1 MGCLLLC
8 SLDGKENDA
17 VKKYLKLLLMFCMIM
32 TVLAAA
38 KVSASE
44 SDEGTMR
51 ADCVYSDT
59 TEISQSD
66 INQIKDR
73 AASISGQYKIDGAE
87 IGVYIAVVDWYGDM
101 AGDVESATY
110 YFYCNAPYKIKD
122 NGILLFFSIGDREYD
137 AYTFGTQGQKIFNDY
152 AVDDVI
158 IESIYDDLHNDR
170 WTDALSHYLDK
181 CDEVLKLAADG
192 TVLTYKSSTEY
203 KFFNWGI
210 SAVIALIIMLCV
222 AGVLKSQ
229 MKSVTKK
236 VEARNYVKE
245 GSFDISYRNDRYT
258 HSTETRRK
266 IEKSSSSSSGGSGGG
281 SHHSGKF

>member
-1 MGCLLLC
+1 MLPC

-17 VKKYLKLLLMFCMIM
+17 VKKYLKLVLIFCMIM

-38 KVSASE
+38 KVSSAE
-44 SDEGTMR
+44 SAEGTMR

-59 TEISQSD
+59 AEISQGD

-73 AASISGQYKIDGAE
+73 AASISGQYKIGGAE
-87 IGVYIAVVDWYGDM
+87 IGVYIAVVDWYGRM
-101 AGDVESATY
+101 GGDVESAAY

-137 AYTFGTQGQKIFNDY
+137 AYTFGEQGQKIFNDY

-158 IESIYDDLHNDR
+158 IDAIYDDLHNDR

-181 CDEVLKLAADG
+181 CEEVLQLAADG
-192 TVLTYKSSTEY
+192 TVLTYKSTIEY
-203 KFFNWGI
+203 KVFNWGI
-210 SAVIALIIMLCV
+210 SAVIALVVMLCV
-222 AGVLKSQ
+222 GGILKSQ
-229 MKSVTKK
+229 MKSVAKK

-245 GSFDISYRNDRYT
+245 GSFDISYRNDCYT

-266 IEKSSSSSSGGSGGG
+266 IEKSSSSSGGSGGG
-281 SHHSGKF
+281 SHHSGSF